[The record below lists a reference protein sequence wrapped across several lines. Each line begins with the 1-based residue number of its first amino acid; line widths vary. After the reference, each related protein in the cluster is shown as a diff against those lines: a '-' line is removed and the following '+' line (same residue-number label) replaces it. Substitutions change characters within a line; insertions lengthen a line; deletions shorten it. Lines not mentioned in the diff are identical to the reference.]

1 MKETDFS
8 KLTGSPNDI
17 ERLKELYAGHEHMP
31 YISPERDLA
40 LWLDKVA
47 MNPGETVPKRNMVKT
62 SEGYLPGHLIILWRV
77 QFGTYDN
84 TTVISKYFEYDYGI
98 DAKADIE
105 DLIGDGLVKVM
116 TAKESLSYLTAP
128 LLKKWLKDKGVTGYS
143 KMKKDQLMEAVR
155 EAYSENELANKFTLR
170 GYYLSETGEK
180 VLANNPAVI
189 DKHPKKKY

>member
-8 KLTGSPNDI
+8 KLNGSAADI
-17 ERLKELYAGHEHMP
+17 QYLKELYANHEHMP

-40 LWLDKVA
+40 LWLDKAA
-47 MNPGETVPKRNMVKT
+47 MSSGEAVPKRNMVKT
-62 SEGYLPGHLIILWRV
+62 PEGYLPGHMIILWRV

-105 DLIGDGLVKVM
+105 DLIEDGLVMVM
-116 TAKESLSYLTAP
+116 TAKESLTYMTAP
-128 LLKKWLKDKGVTGYS
+128 LLKKWLKDKSVTVFS
-143 KMKKDQLMEAVR
+143 KMKKDELIEAVR
-155 EAYSENELANKFTLR
+155 EAYTEEELAKKFTLR
-170 GYYLSETGEK
+170 GYYLSEAGEK